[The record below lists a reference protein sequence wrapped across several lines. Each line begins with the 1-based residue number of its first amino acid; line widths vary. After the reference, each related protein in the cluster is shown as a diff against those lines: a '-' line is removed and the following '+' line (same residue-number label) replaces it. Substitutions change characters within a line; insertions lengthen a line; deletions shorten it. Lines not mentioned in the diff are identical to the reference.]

1 MQSRS
6 MTQRISPLF
15 VALAVGGAAL
25 VAAMLV
31 RHLVVESQAMGMLC
45 DNPGGPVWCHGRQ
58 GVILLFKKDFF
69 AAASVLLAI
78 AALFS
83 RRHAASLAVAAVA
96 FGAAG
101 AVLYN
106 LEWAVPGLL
115 LGLLRA
121 ARLDAGRAAS

>member
-6 MTQRISPLF
+6 MTQRFSPLF
-15 VALAVGGAAL
+15 VALATGAAAL
-25 VAAMLV
+25 AAALLA

-58 GVILLFKKDFF
+58 GLILLFKKDFF
-69 AAASVLLAI
+69 ALASLLLGVG
-78 AALFS
+78 ALFA
-83 RRHAASLAVAAVA
+83 RRHAAGLALAAVA

-121 ARLDAGRAAS
+121 ARLDAVRSGE